1 MRLYLSGP
9 VTKIGY
15 GNAVALFEQYE
26 RTLRVVVGKDVEL
39 VNPLKE
45 TPFVEGKSWFY
56 YMRKCISILRRCSAI
71 AMLPGWERS
80 WGARIE
86 RFYAYWTGKEV
97 VYVELQ
103 PDNNVRME
111 KDDDEDGTDIY
122 EEDDE

>member
-1 MRLYLSGP
+1 MRIYLSGP

-26 RTLRVVVGKDVEL
+26 RTLRVIVGKDVEL

-45 TPFVEGKSWFY
+45 TTFVEGKSLFY
-56 YMRKCISILRRCSAI
+56 YVRKDIALLRRCDAI

-80 WGARIE
+80 WVSRIE

-97 VYVELQ
+97 VYVEFQ
-103 PDNNVRME
+103 QDNNVRME
-111 KDDDEDGTDIY
+111 KDDDEDGTDID

>member
-1 MRLYLSGP
+1 MRIYLSGP

-26 RTLRVVVGKDVEL
+26 RTLRVIVGKDDEL

-45 TPFVEGKSWFY
+45 TPSVEGKSWFY
-56 YMRKCISILRRCSAI
+56 YMRKDLAILRRCSAI

-97 VYVELQ
+97 VYVEIL

-111 KDDDEDGTDIY
+111 KDDDEDVTDID